1 MAPDWMKKKIYKIKK
16 KQKMKFKYEMKER
29 MRWKNDM
36 KERMI
41 WKKEWYERK
50 NQGKNAMNE
59 SKNKRKEKE

>member
-1 MAPDWMKKKIYKIKK
+1 
-16 KQKMKFKYEMKER
+16 MKFKYEMKER